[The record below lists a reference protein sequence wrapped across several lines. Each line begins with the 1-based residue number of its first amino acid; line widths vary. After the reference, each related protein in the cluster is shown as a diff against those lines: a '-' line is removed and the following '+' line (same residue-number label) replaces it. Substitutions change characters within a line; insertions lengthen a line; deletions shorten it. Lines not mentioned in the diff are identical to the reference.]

1 MPITNNYA
9 QSLTNY
15 QTELQGLNQL
25 NVSPENSESSDDSVN
40 FDTLYKGAL
49 DKLETSVAKTNQ
61 NTPALITGELDNL
74 HTMMIDMTEA
84 QLTLQSAIQVRNKC
98 VEAYNEI
105 KNMQF

>member
-15 QTELQGLNQL
+15 QMELKGLNQL
-25 NVSPENSESSDDSVN
+25 DLSPKNSESSDDSVT

-49 DKLETSVAKTNQ
+49 DKLEGSVAKTNQ

-98 VEAYNEI
+98 VEAYNEV

>member
-9 QSLTNY
+9 QTLTNY
-15 QTELQGLNQL
+15 QMELKGLNQL
-25 NVSPENSESSDDSVN
+25 DVSLKNSESSDDSVD
-40 FDTLYKGAL
+40 FGTVYKGAL
-49 DKLETSVAKTNQ
+49 DKLDASVAKTNQ

-98 VEAYNEI
+98 VESYNEI